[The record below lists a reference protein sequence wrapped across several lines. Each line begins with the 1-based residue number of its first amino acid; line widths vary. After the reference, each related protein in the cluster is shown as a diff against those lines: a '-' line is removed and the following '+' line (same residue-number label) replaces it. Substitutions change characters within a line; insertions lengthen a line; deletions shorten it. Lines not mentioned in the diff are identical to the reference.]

1 MINVIKTALDG
12 VVIIE
17 PKVFGD
23 ARGYF
28 FESFSERDFNESMTP
43 ILGHGIKFVQ
53 DNESMSSYGVMRG
66 LHFQTM
72 PYTQSKLVR
81 CVKGAVLDVAVD
93 IRKGSPTYG
102 QHVACL
108 LCAHDEEGKTIAKKY
123 HDLLDHLPL
132 RETGEG
138 LQFFVPRGFAHGFAV
153 LSETAVFQYK
163 CDNFYAPA
171 NDGGVSIVDDSLGI
185 DWKIPVEKALLS
197 EKDTKHD
204 LLKDFD
210 SPFSIDMNLYPEFE

>member
-1 MINVIKTALDG
+1 MDVIKTAIEG

-17 PKVFGD
+17 PNVFKD

-28 FESFSERDFNESMTP
+28 FESFSQREFEEKVRK
-43 ILGHGIKFVQ
+43 IYFVQ

-66 LHFQTM
+66 LHFQA
-72 PYTQSKLVR
+72 PPFTQSKLVR

-102 QHVACL
+102 KHVACL
-108 LCAHDEEGKTIAKKY
+108 LCGHDEEGKAIAAKHK
-123 HDLLDHLPL
+123 DFFNHLPL
-132 RETGEG
+132 RDTGEG

-163 CDNFYAPA
+163 CDNFYAPQA
-171 NDGGVSIVDDSLGI
+171 DGGISILDASLGI
-185 DWKIPVEKALLS
+185 DWKIPTGKALLS
-197 EKDTKHD
+197 EKDTKHA

-210 SPFSIDMNLYPEFE
+210 SPFSIDMNLYPEFTTL